1 MIGEYEVEIY
11 VEDNDEQHVST
22 GVYSILNDEWVIE
35 PGPSEQL
42 FEIDEPNVRKKAAS
56 IMNQIEIAEEELGE
70 DPQKAYDMS
79 DKLKE
84 KIRNM
89 RAAGLKTPQGQ
100 YSIENIAFK
109 VLRRTDYLKRLS
121 DLKINSYD
129 ALMSMEQ

>member
-1 MIGEYEVEIY
+1 
-11 VEDNDEQHVST
+11 
-22 GVYSILNDEWVIE
+22 
-35 PGPSEQL
+35 
-42 FEIDEPNVRKKAAS
+42 
-56 IMNQIEIAEEELGE
+56 MNQIEIAEDELAE
-70 DPQKAYDMS
+70 NPQKAYDMS
-79 DKLKE
+79 EKLKE

-89 RAAGLKTPQGQ
+89 RTVGLKTPQGQ